1 MNVQDPTS
9 GQGEGEEPPKE
20 LVFVYG
26 TLRKEASNHFRM
38 EGATYVGRA
47 IVHGRLYH
55 IGSGSGLVSDGKLV
69 VRGRLHYLELFPGLV
84 LDRREGEVR
93 GELFEVTAE
102 HLEALDEFEGAAF
115 ERLEHETLRDS
126 GELPSRAWIWTYR
139 GEVKEEQ
146 RIERGDWLDFVRP
159 RTTPLF
165 VWIAWSPVIFL
176 LMGILSAS
184 FMRDPFSNLGSPIG
198 WWAFLALTLT
208 APAVMVGGGLLA
220 IKRRERAEG
229 CAALAV
235 FLGIVGLTILGLL
248 LVVGLLSR

>member
-1 MNVQDPTS
+1 
-9 GQGEGEEPPKE
+9 
-20 LVFVYG
+20 
-26 TLRKEASNHFRM
+26 M

-55 IGSGSGLVSDGKLV
+55 IGSGLGLVSDGKLV
-69 VRGRLHYLELFPGLV
+69 VRGRMHYVQLFPGLV
-84 LDRREGEVR
+84 LDHREGEVR

-102 HLEALDEFEGAAF
+102 HLAALDEFEGTAF
-115 ERLEHETLRDS
+115 ERLEHETLRYS
-126 GELPSRAWIWTYR
+126 GGLPSRAWIWTYR

-146 RIERGDWLDFVRP
+146 RIKGGDWLDFVCP
-159 RTTPLF
+159 RTTPVF
-165 VWIAWSPVIFL
+165 VWIAWSPVLFL
-176 LMGILSAS
+176 LVGILSAS
-184 FMRDPFSNLGSPIG
+184 LMRGSFTNLGSPIG
-198 WWAFLALTLT
+198 WRAFPALTLI

-248 LVVGLLSR
+248 LVAGLLSR